1 MKPLSSDERQYII
14 SLLQAGH
21 PYHKIAKATHRSH
34 GTITNI
40 RKKYLPD
47 LQKSLGGCPA
57 KLSDQDIHYAICLI
71 SFREADT
78 APQVARRLEAI
89 KETTISDQTVRNYLG
104 KAGYKSVGKKKQ
116 PYLKPSHCR
125 ARKDFA
131 EKYLYWTV
139 EDWKRVIWLDETK
152 INRFGS
158 DGKKWAWKK
167 RGEHLSKCLI

>member
-1 MKPLSSDERQYII
+1 MKPLSSDETQYII

-21 PYHKIAKATHRSH
+21 PHHKIVKATHRSY

-47 LQKSLGGCPA
+47 LQKSPGGCPA
-57 KLSDQDIHYAICLI
+57 KLSDYDICYATRLL
-71 SFREADT
+71 SSKEADT

-104 KAGYKSVGKKKQ
+104 KAGYKSVGKKKR

-131 EKYLYWTV
+131 EKYLY
-139 EDWKRVIWLDETK
+139 
-152 INRFGS
+152 
-158 DGKKWAWKK
+158 
-167 RGEHLSKCLI
+167 

>member
-1 MKPLSSDERQYII
+1 MKPLSSYETQYII

-21 PYHKIAKATHRSH
+21 PHNKIAKAAHRSH
-34 GTITNI
+34 GTI
-40 RKKYLPD
+40 RRKYLSD

-57 KLSDQDIHYAICLI
+57 KLSNQDICYATCLL
-71 SFREADT
+71 SSKEADT

-104 KAGYKSVGKKKQ
+104 KAGYKSAGKKKR

-139 EDWKRVIWLDETK
+139 DD
-152 INRFGS
+152 
-158 DGKKWAWKK
+158 
-167 RGEHLSKCLI
+167 